1 MLHSHGQREPR
12 GESPIGDA
20 GPVDA
25 LLQGLVAHDLQRMNT
40 ALAPAVRLSVPTLRI
55 HVMGRGEVAAAMD
68 AVIKAFSEVDYTVHS
83 RFLNVTRVTDE
94 AVISGVHTRPLL
106 GAAPSYRQARVPM
119 RLIATHDGSV
129 VTTIDL
135 WPDVDAVRSICDEL
149 THHLDSLAGKT
160 GEMISTLRAT
170 IPQPG
175 ARVVQGQEREHLD
188 VEATLV
194 SPPPAAAR
202 SASRTEGLRA
212 PVPSRTRRRQGII
225 AGAVMLAATAA
236 ILGWVVSNA
245 VRSPAGSLLVYPNPT
260 RTNAPSPPS
269 AAGGPTASAAASAL
283 AAGVGVGTQ
292 GTGQASG
299 SGAAASIVGPTPT
312 PSPSASK
319 SPAPVRIGA
328 DNKVDLPTDLLF
340 KKNSATLTAD
350 AHSQLL
356 DLINQVTKDHRRG
369 SIKVVGFTDDTGSIP
384 FNKNL
389 SMARAQA
396 VAAVLRQGLPGVKVY
411 PSGEGEL
418 NPAYPNTSKENQAK
432 NRRVQVTLPAK
443 QAR

>member
-25 LLQGLVAHDLQRMNT
+25 LLQGLVAHDLQLMNN

-106 GAAPSYRQARVPM
+106 GAAPSYRPARVPM

-175 ARVVQGQEREHLD
+175 ARVVQGQEREQLD

-225 AGAVMLAATAA
+225 AGAVMLAASAA
-236 ILGWVVSNA
+236 ILGA
-245 VRSPAGSLLVYPNPT
+245 VLNSVLNSSSAPQLGYVAGAVKTSTSSPSSAGS
-260 RTNAPSPPS
+260 S
-269 AAGGPTASAAASAL
+269 TASAGAGGQATGPLGSAGAGTPKASGPSASA
-283 AAGVGVGTQ
+283 AP
-292 GTGQASG
+292 S
-299 SGAAASIVGPTPT
+299 

-319 SPAPVRIGA
+319 SPASVRIGA
-328 DNKVDLPTDLLF
+328 DNKVNLSTDLLF

-369 SIKVVGFTDDTGSIP
+369 SIKVVGFTDDSGSTP
-384 FNKNL
+384 FNKKL
-389 SMARAQA
+389 SVARAQA

-418 NPAYPNTSKENQAK
+418 NPAFPNTSDENRAK
-432 NRRVQVTLPAK
+432 NRRVQVSLPPM
-443 QAR
+443 QAH